1 MEFKDFEDNIK
12 LDYDYDNMSD
22 KEIYEEKKSIILREV
37 RSNFNLNHK
46 KLKKFLN
53 ILVIIILIP
62 LILVTLIFE
71 IIGAIGNKI
80 DDFTVWIRDLVVD
93 NVAISFWKKDIKKIK
108 N

>member
-46 KLKKFLN
+46 KLKKFFN

>member
-53 ILVIIILIP
+53 ILVVIILIP